1 MDKFQIVGGKVLS
14 GEVTIS
20 GAKNA
25 ALPILLAT
33 MLTQEPVT
41 LHNVPDLRDVQTC
54 LKLLTMMGKSYERCG
69 DNSYVI
75 SGSS

>member
-1 MDKFQIVGGKVLS
+1 MDKFQITGGKVLR

-33 MLTQEPVT
+33 MLTSEDVT
-41 LHNVPDLRDVQTC
+41 LKNVPDLRDVQTC
-54 LKLLTMMGKSYERCG
+54 LKLLTIMGKSYERLG
-69 DNSYVI
+69 ESDI
-75 SGSS
+75 S